1 MGIIPIMSQLI
12 LIVILD
18 SIKIIKEIDVKML
31 FRELKAR
38 LEANNMYC
46 LCTKELVTNVDNIIH
61 DKAIKRDKPSLYTL
75 QRLLATKQ
83 ATTFATT
90 MLEDING
97 VLSQMIDN
105 TRQPDLV
112 RYNNI
117 VEAKLSEYEK
127 LLDRHIEYKGIEIFD
142 VIQIYTDDLAR
153 YGESCYEL
161 SEDILYKISKVIV
174 DNNSILKN
182 CRRSTIMAFNC
193 LMVDEHKKLVD
204 RYSNC
209 IDKSNEALHNFV
221 DLLNKED

>member
-1 MGIIPIMSQLI
+1 MWSSCHKHYIWAY
-12 LIVILD
+12 IVI
-18 SIKIIKEIDVKML
+18 SKIIKEIDVKML

-38 LEANNMYC
+38 LEANKMYC
-46 LCTKELVTNVDNIIH
+46 ICTKELVTNVDEILL
-61 DKAIKRDKPSLYTL
+61 DKEIKRDKPSLYTL

-83 ATTFATT
+83 ATSFAVT

-117 VEAKLSEYEK
+117 VEAKLAEYEK
-127 LLDRHIEYKGIEIFD
+127 LLDRHIEYKGIEVLD
-142 VIQIYTDDLAR
+142 VIQHYTDELAR

-161 SEDILYKISKVIV
+161 SEDILYKISQVIV
-174 DNNSILKN
+174 NDSSMLKN
-182 CRRSTIMAFNC
+182 CSRSTVMTYIN
-193 LMVDEHKKLVD
+193 LIGDDHKRLVD
-204 RYSNC
+204 SYSNC

-221 DLLNKED
+221 DLLNKEA